1 MIRRVLYLLLGLF
14 ALFQLSAWDSVA
26 RADGATQLTF
36 GFPVACCPSWWPGS
50 QILLSRGDFW
60 GGDGIWVVSGTGGT
74 PTQISTWGFAPTWS
88 HDGSMI
94 VFSDWID
101 IWVMSATGDNA
112 TRLTSTVAPDSALL
126 PTWSPDGSQIAYES
140 GNESDNW
147 NIWSVPATGGSATQL
162 TFDNYQAPHWSP
174 DGSQILFYG
183 TNVEGANFYVVPA
196 NGGATTLINTEYEG
210 VGPRWSPDGS
220 QIAFTDVGPEE
231 GAGDIWVFPVS
242 GGPAI
247 RVTDDPAND
256 CCPAWSLDGS
266 QIAFMSDRS
275 GTWNIWVIDVP
286 TDSVSVQEL
295 SWGAI
300 KGLFR

>member
-14 ALFQLSAWDSVA
+14 ALFQVSAWDSVA
-26 RADGATQLTF
+26 RADDASQLTSGSTGDF
-36 GFPVACCPSWWPGS
+36 FPSWWPGS
-50 QILLSRGDFW
+50 QIIFSRGDYW
-60 GGDGIWVVSGTGGT
+60 GADGIWMIPGTGGT
-74 PTQISTWGFAPTWS
+74 PTQIATSGGTPTWS

-94 VFSDWID
+94 AFTDGVD
-101 IWVMSATGDNA
+101 IWTMPATGGAA
-112 TRLTSTVAPDSALL
+112 TQITATVAPDSSVF
-126 PTWSPDGSQIAYES
+126 PTWSPDGTKIAFDS
-140 GNESDNW
+140 GHEIANW

-162 TFDNYQAPHWSP
+162 TFDNYQMPHWSP

-183 TNVEGANFYVVPA
+183 TNVEGANFSVVPA

-210 VGPRWSPDGS
+210 FTPRWSPDGS
-220 QIAFTDVGPEE
+220 QIAFTDVPPEE
-231 GAGDIWVFPVS
+231 GAADIWYFPVS

-256 CCPAWSLDGS
+256 WFPAWSPDGS

-275 GTWNIWVIDVP
+275 GTSNIWVIDVP
-286 TDSVSVQEL
+286 TTSIQEL